1 MFVPNPEVIHENR
14 LRAMARNAKNGIK
27 DIYLH
32 WTAGYYGQDY
42 DDYHLCIDKDGKHD
56 INDTMLFTYIL
67 LKHDGNII
75 NIEGFLTP
83 RGVQKALFFYA

>member
-1 MFVPNPEVIHENR
+1 
-14 LRAMARNAKNGIK
+14 MAKLARGRITT
-27 DIYLH
+27 IYLH
-32 WTAGYYGQDY
+32 WTAGHYSQVF
-42 DDYHLCIDKDGKHD
+42 DDYHLCIDQDGKHD